1 MNDYA
6 EISISSQ
13 VELMEEFASQ
23 LTKNGFVASYKSGKN
38 TCFKYFYRA
47 LEKIS
52 IDVNSQEEIK
62 ERSYAFD
69 RNTPPDKEVLKNV
82 FEGNIKRDDD
92 VSIYQEAFSI
102 IFNHLNFNRDL
113 ILSKENY
120 KKLMPSTPLSLFKY
134 EGYCNNRPPKS

>member
-1 MNDYA
+1 MSNYA
-6 EISISSQ
+6 EIGTSLQ
-13 VELMEEFASQ
+13 FKLMKEFAIQ
-23 LTKNGFVASYKSGKN
+23 LTKNGFVDSYRSGKN

-52 IDVNSQEEIK
+52 IDVNGQDGIE

-69 RNTPPDKEVLKNV
+69 RTTPPDKEVLKNV
-82 FEGNIKRDDD
+82 FEGNIEGDDD
-92 VSIYQEAFSI
+92 VIIYQEAFSI